1 MNYDDARATVLR
13 TMKPLA
19 ENEIVLGVPA
29 RLADE
34 LTEEHEWGWL
44 FVFVPVD
51 PEGCKS
57 QYTRVRF
64 ALDRTNGNTT
74 PVGNKGIP
82 EALRDLL
89 RWRKPAEP
97 AE

>member
-34 LTEEHEWGWL
+34 LTEEYEWG
-44 FVFVPVD
+44 
-51 PEGCKS
+51 
-57 QYTRVRF
+57 
-64 ALDRTNGNTT
+64 
-74 PVGNKGIP
+74 
-82 EALRDLL
+82 
-89 RWRKPAEP
+89 
-97 AE
+97 